1 MYKGFPVGCLLFWSN
16 AISGTNRAIGTDAK
30 QKTIPRLLIVDGQ
43 QRLTSLYAVI
53 KNIPVK
59 RHDYT
64 DQRISIAFRPKDGT
78 FEVANAP
85 IMNDPEYIPNISDL
99 WSGSI
104 SRNRFVRDFIGKLRR
119 HRISMSDDD
128 EDRLTESI
136 DRLYDLQNYPF
147 TSLELS
153 TQVDEEHVAEVFVRI
168 NSQGV
173 TLNQADFILTLM
185 SVFWDEGRSELEK
198 FCNSSRQPSTKG
210 DASPFNYFIQ
220 TEPDEMLCVSVALGF
235 RRAILKY
242 VYSILRGKDLET
254 GQFHEEKR
262 IQQFKI
268 LQEAQSYVLNLNN
281 WHEFFKILLQAG
293 FRSDSMI
300 TSKNGLIYSYAMF
313 LIGQRHFG
321 VDHHELRNIISP
333 WFFMSSL
340 TGRYTGTP
348 EGVMESDLVKLRD
361 IKDAKAFVHT
371 LDGIIR
377 NTLTDDFWNITLPN
391 DLDTSA
397 ARSPSL
403 FAYYASLN
411 ILGAPVLF

>member
-1 MYKGFPVGCLLFWSN
+1 
-16 AISGTNRAIGTDAK
+16 
-30 QKTIPRLLIVDGQ
+30 
-43 QRLTSLYAVI
+43 
-53 KNIPVK
+53 
-59 RHDYT
+59 
-64 DQRISIAFRPKDGT
+64 
-78 FEVANAP
+78 
-85 IMNDPEYIPNISDL
+85 
-99 WSGSI
+99 
-104 SRNRFVRDFIGKLRR
+104 
-119 HRISMSDDD
+119 MSDDD

-220 TEPDEMLCVSVALGF
+220 PEPDEMLRVSVALGF

-411 ILGAPVLF
+411 ILGAPVLFSKIKVAELLDPAVRSTKSALIDTTFFQRNI

>member
-1 MYKGFPVGCLLFWSN
+1 M
-16 AISGTNRAIGTDAK
+16 
-30 QKTIPRLLIVDGQ
+30 
-43 QRLTSLYAVI
+43 
-53 KNIPVK
+53 
-59 RHDYT
+59 
-64 DQRISIAFRPKDGT
+64 
-78 FEVANAP
+78 
-85 IMNDPEYIPNISDL
+85 
-99 WSGSI
+99 
-104 SRNRFVRDFIGKLRR
+104 
-119 HRISMSDDD
+119 
-128 EDRLTESI
+128 
-136 DRLYDLQNYPF
+136 
-147 TSLELS
+147 
-153 TQVDEEHVAEVFVRI
+153 
-168 NSQGV
+168 
-173 TLNQADFILTLM
+173 
-185 SVFWDEGRSELEK
+185 
-198 FCNSSRQPSTKG
+198 
-210 DASPFNYFIQ
+210 
-220 TEPDEMLCVSVALGF
+220 
-235 RRAILKY
+235 
-242 VYSILRGKDLET
+242 
-254 GQFHEEKR
+254 
-262 IQQFKI
+262 
-268 LQEAQSYVLNLNN
+268 VLNLNN